1 MKGFVKRYG
10 FPAGILALN
19 LCLLLWL
26 PRVGRASLVFTGRNV
41 VIFLINLAPVFVC
54 IGLLDV
60 WVEREPM
67 IRIMGER
74 SGARGVAVSFL
85 LGTVTALP
93 LYALLPVAGML
104 IRKGS
109 RIMNVLV
116 FLGTSVSVRIPLLL
130 FEISSLGF
138 AFTAVRCG
146 ANIVIVLLAA
156 FLIDRLLTGK
166 DREKI
171 RLLNGEEV

>member
-1 MKGFVKRYG
+1 MKAFMKQYG
-10 FPAGILALN
+10 FLVSVLVLN
-19 LCLLLWL
+19 VCLLIWF
-26 PRVGRASLVFTGRNV
+26 PRTGQASLAFTGKTV
-41 VIFLINLAPVFVC
+41 LTFLVNLPPVFVC

-60 WVEREPM
+60 WVERESM

-74 SGARGVAVSFL
+74 SGVWGVTVSFL

-116 FLGTSVSVRIPLLL
+116 FLCTSVSVRIPLLL

-146 ANIVIVLLAA
+146 ANIGIILLTA
-156 FLIDRLLTGK
+156 FLIDRILSGQ
-166 DREKI
+166 DRENI
-171 RLLNGEEV
+171 YLANIEG

>member
-1 MKGFVKRYG
+1 MKGFIKQYG
-10 FPAGILALN
+10 FLVSVLVLN
-19 LCLLLWL
+19 VCLLIWL
-26 PRVGRASLVFTGRNV
+26 PRTGADALVFTGKSALT
-41 VIFLINLAPVFVC
+41 FLINLPPVFVC

-60 WVEREPM
+60 WVERESM

-74 SGARGVAVSFL
+74 SGIRGVAVSFL

-104 IRKGS
+104 VRKGS

-116 FLGTSVSVRIPLLL
+116 FLCTSVSVRIPLLL

-138 AFTAVRCG
+138 AFTAVRCA
-146 ANIVIVLLAA
+146 ANIGSLLLTA
-156 FLIDRLLTGK
+156 FLIDRILTGQ
-166 DREKI
+166 DRERI
-171 RLLNGEEV
+171 YLANIEG